1 MPRELKGKKRE
12 MNILIR
18 LKKGG
23 KNQVAIRTYTYTHT
37 HTHTAY
43 QTDETRRVSKSKERL
58 YFVMRNE
65 RGIYRLIYIHKR
77 LDL

>member
-1 MPRELKGKKRE
+1 MPKRAK
-12 MNILIR
+12 R
-18 LKKGG
+18 KKKGG
-23 KNQVAIRTYTYTHT
+23 EYFNSVKKRREKSSSNTHIHVHTY
-37 HTHTAY
+37 THTAY
-43 QTDETRRVSKSKERL
+43 QTDETQVSKSKERL